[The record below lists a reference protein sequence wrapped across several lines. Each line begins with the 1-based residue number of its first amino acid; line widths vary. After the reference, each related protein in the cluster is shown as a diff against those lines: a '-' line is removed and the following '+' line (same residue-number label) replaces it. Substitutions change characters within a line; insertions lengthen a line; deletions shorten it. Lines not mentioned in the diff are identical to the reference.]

1 MAFKHVAA
9 PLIAGALFGS
19 IAITAPQASAAQPR
33 HEIVPAASSTLPKP
47 NLSPDCI
54 QTLKDEGK
62 LSTEIKKQLLIAGL
76 SAKDAAR
83 LAPKIAAE
91 ILTEKGLVIKES
103 ALSAIIAKD
112 LGAQGL
118 LLSDAAVHKV
128 AAGIELSINATL
140 IPAIIAKAGIKAPAL
155 TALILKNLGASAVGS
170 ALILGQVED
179 LIRHSANPATWPF
192 AANDIVEIGLIL
204 RAKGVHVTTAGVEAA
219 LLSAVPSQVVGD
231 VVLHHINH
239 KLIVKNLVKSGL
251 DEATAKALAPKIAS
265 EVAAKIAAKPALLL
279 NSHKLIND
287 VVRQVL
293 DGLNTKDSATK
304 IVDILKNQKPALDKT
319 VKEVCFPSDSTP
331 TADPTDEPTADPT
344 DEPTADPTDEPT
356 ADPTVSPTDEPTVSP
371 TDEPTV
377 SPTVSPTAEPT
388 DSPTGEATID
398 PSDEPTA
405 EPTAEPTVSPTSTP
419 IATAAAT
426 LTPAHKVAVKTTN
439 GKLVAANTTS
449 HAPLALPSTGA

>member
-19 IAITAPQASAAQPR
+19 IAITAPQASAAQPNR
-33 HEIVPAASSTLPKP
+33 EIVPAASSTLPKP

-54 QTLKDEGK
+54 QALKDEGK

-91 ILTEKGLVIKES
+91 ILTEKGIVIKES

-128 AAGIELSINATL
+128 AAGIELNINATL

-344 DEPTADPTDEPT
+344 DEPTADPT
-356 ADPTVSPTDEPTVSP
+356 VSPTDEPTVSP

-377 SPTVSPTAEPT
+377 SPTDEPTVSPTAEPT

>member
-19 IAITAPQASAAQPR
+19 IAITAPQASAAQPNR
-33 HEIVPAASSTLPKP
+33 EIVPAASSTLPKP

-54 QTLKDEGK
+54 QALKDEGK

-91 ILTEKGLVIKES
+91 ILTEKGIVIKES

-331 TADPTDEPTADPT
+331 TADPTAEPT

-356 ADPTVSPTDEPTVSP
+356 AD
-371 TDEPTV
+371 
-377 SPTVSPTAEPT
+377 PT

-439 GKLVAANTTS
+439 GKLVAAPNTTS
-449 HAPLALPSTGA
+449 HAPLALPSTGV

>member
-19 IAITAPQASAAQPR
+19 IAITAPQASAAQPNR
-33 HEIVPAASSTLPKP
+33 EIVPAASSTLPKP

-54 QTLKDEGK
+54 QALKDEGK

-91 ILTEKGLVIKES
+91 ILTEKGIVIKES

-331 TADPTDEPTADPT
+331 TADPTAEPT

-356 ADPTVSPTDEPTVSP
+356 DEPTAEPTADPTDE
-371 TDEPTV
+371 
-377 SPTVSPTAEPT
+377 PTAEPT

-439 GKLVAANTTS
+439 GKLVAAPNTTS
-449 HAPLALPSTGA
+449 HAPLALPSTGV

>member
-19 IAITAPQASAAQPR
+19 IAITAPQASAAQPNR
-33 HEIVPAASSTLPKP
+33 EIVPAASSTLPKP

-54 QTLKDEGK
+54 QALKDEGK

-91 ILTEKGLVIKES
+91 ILTEKGIVIKES

-204 RAKGVHVTTAGVEAA
+204 RTKGVHVTTAGVEAA

-331 TADPTDEPTADPT
+331 TADPTAEPTAEPTADPT
-344 DEPTADPTDEPT
+344 AEPTADPTAE
-356 ADPTVSPTDEPTVSP
+356 
-371 TDEPTV
+371 
-377 SPTVSPTAEPT
+377 PTAEPT

-439 GKLVAANTTS
+439 GRLVAAPNTTS
-449 HAPLALPSTGA
+449 HAPLALPSTGV